1 MLLLLVVPLSQ
12 VLSKAVVLV
21 PSLPPDEV
29 GPTGRWG
36 TVEVGVGSEVLVV
49 ILQREGV
56 VGFVV
61 GVRLTIAAKDSGM
74 SVLSVSDPG
83 GDPGEILPFSS

>member
-1 MLLLLVVPLSQ
+1 MVVPLSQ

-49 ILQREGV
+49 ILQGEGV
-56 VGFVV
+56 VGFV
-61 GVRLTIAAKDSGM
+61 GVRLAIAAKDSGM
-74 SVLSVSDPG
+74 SVLSVSDPS
-83 GDPGEILPFSS
+83 GDPEAILPFSS